1 MYKELIL
8 DNKNAARAHPQE
20 PALPAEIED
29 AEKAVGYPFPT
40 ELRELLSEM
49 NGDGWL
55 FFSTE
60 QIKETVAVNR
70 EYLLECYDGIERHI
84 FFAGNG
90 CGDCYC
96 YNIDSDGGA
105 DVDRIYIWQHETN
118 ETDFVASNLAELIR
132 RYYNDEI

>member
-1 MYKELIL
+1 
-8 DNKNAARAHPQE
+8 
-20 PALPAEIED
+20 
-29 AEKAVGYPFPT
+29 
-40 ELRELLSEM
+40 M

-70 EYLLECYDGIERHI
+70 EYLLECYDDIERHI

-118 ETDFVASNLAELIR
+118 ETDLVASNLAELIR
-132 RYYNDEI
+132 HNYNDEI